1 MESCPLGQPRP
12 HVPGC
17 GGKRRRPPGIP
28 GVRGKRLQQVPNLG
42 SPGPLAWHSVLR
54 PRLRVRVCWVK
65 RVGCG
70 SGGGDP
76 PGEASHVGSHM
87 RTHSWGSPAHLQFL
101 GFASAPSLA
110 VDTLVTLPDEEHP
123 SVPGVD
129 AVCSLG
135 AGTLGRRSHR
145 VSSHPPNSYSGRRL
159 GHFRRSLCRTGL
171 QHFDPVLVN
180 RHALKANTAPGGDPW
195 GAEEP
200 GRGQRKTGCGALRQ
214 AAVLTLR
221 PPWWLQCTRLP
232 GEFRGG
238 WDHPHPRVPRKR

>member
-1 MESCPLGQPRP
+1 MPLRQARGAPTLTPNPVAGSSDPRAGGDVGGRGGEQGLESCPLGQPRP

-145 VSSHPPNSYSGRRL
+145 VSSHPHPPQFLQWAPAGTLQKVTVQDWPSALRSCPCRL
-159 GHFRRSLCRTGL
+159 SCPQS
-171 QHFDPVLVN
+171 QHS
-180 RHALKANTAPGGDPW
+180 PW
-195 GAEEP
+195 G
-200 GRGQRKTGCGALRQ
+200 
-214 AAVLTLR
+214 
-221 PPWWLQCTRLP
+221 
-232 GEFRGG
+232 
-238 WDHPHPRVPRKR
+238 

>member
-1 MESCPLGQPRP
+1 MAL
-12 HVPGC
+12 
-17 GGKRRRPPGIP
+17 
-28 GVRGKRLQQVPNLG
+28 
-42 SPGPLAWHSVLR
+42 SVLR

-145 VSSHPPNSYSGRRL
+145 VSSHPHPHPQFLQWAPAGTLQKVTVQDWPSALRSCPCRL
-159 GHFRRSLCRTGL
+159 SCPQS
-171 QHFDPVLVN
+171 QHS
-180 RHALKANTAPGGDPW
+180 PW

-200 GRGQRKTGCGALRQ
+200 GRGQRKTGRGALRQ

-221 PPWWLQCTRLP
+221 PPWQLQCTRLP